1 VSRESVSTPRDWSV
15 RPSTP
20 DDGPAIVRLHE
31 LVFGRAMSLEHWRW
45 QFLANPW
52 SRAVV
57 TVAVRP
63 DGELVGHYALV
74 PLRLDDGDANVV
86 PQRLVAWSIL
96 SMIHP
101 EHQRQGVLRA
111 LAQAAEALLDAA
123 GVTVGA
129 TFLNDNSLPAYTRH
143 FGWTEVGQRPPVY
156 FTVIDPRPPLA
167 ARAGAFL
174 AAVLAPLARVATR
187 ALFPTASRPRPD
199 GLELRHHAAPLPV
212 FEAPYDR
219 LWDRVRPRVGLA
231 TRRDAAYLE
240 WRLRACPRP
249 YEIIEA
255 TRDGTLL
262 GMVALRAEDKF
273 GERLGYVVEFLFDP
287 DAPDVGLCLL
297 LAARDQLRRTGCSLA
312 TMLVGGAP
320 FLEPTVRAAGWRP
333 MPGLLMPH
341 GMHFCVKA
349 RAQGS
354 PAEPTRASRWF
365 LSWSDHDVP

>member
-1 VSRESVSTPRDWSV
+1 
-15 RPSTP
+15 
-20 DDGPAIVRLHE
+20 
-31 LVFGRAMSLEHWRW
+31 VFGKAMSLEHWRW
-45 QFLANPW
+45 QFLSNPW

-74 PLRLDDGDANVV
+74 PLRLDDGDTRADRE
-86 PQRLVAWSIL
+86 RLVAWSIL
-96 SMIHP
+96 SMVHP
-101 EHQRQGVLRA
+101 EHQRQGMLRA
-111 LAQAAEALLDAA
+111 LAEAGEALLDAA
-123 GVTVGA
+123 GVAVGA

-143 FGWTEVGQRPPVY
+143 FGWKEVGQRPPVY
-156 FTVIDPRPPLA
+156 FTVIDPRAPLA
-167 ARAGAFL
+167 ARVGASVTAL
-174 AAVLAPLARVATR
+174 LAPLARAATGV
-187 ALFPTASRPRPD
+187 LFRTASRPRPD
-199 GLELRHHAAPLPV
+199 GLELRHHAAPLPA

-240 WRLRACPRP
+240 WRLRTCPRR

-273 GERLGYVVEFLFDP
+273 GERLGYIVEFLCDP
-287 DAPDVGLCLL
+287 DAPEVGLCLL

-312 TMLVGGAP
+312 TMLAGGAP
-320 FLEPTVRAAGWRP
+320 FLEPIVHAAGWRR

-349 RAQGS
+349 RAVAA
-354 PAEPTRASRWF
+354 PAELASATRWF